1 MWRNEDKES
10 VKGRICCATY
20 HIRLVVFLV
29 DFAPAKPS
37 HNSLKRDLALF
48 VSQNNIKNN
57 FRVLQTEIRTSKLPN
72 LLDICTQIEG
82 PDLGCIMH
90 SVRKDV

>member
-1 MWRNEDKES
+1 MKFIGSSDLTVTSRKPLKFGCIPVCRNKDKES
-10 VKGRICCATY
+10 AKGRICCVAY

-48 VSQNNIKNN
+48 VSQNNMENN
-57 FRVLQTEIRTSKLPN
+57 FRVVQTEIRTSK
-72 LLDICTQIEG
+72 
-82 PDLGCIMH
+82 
-90 SVRKDV
+90 